1 MDKIRVAIVDND
13 LNWIKQFTSFLN
25 AEKDIMVAWSATNK
39 EDTIRLA
46 KESPVDFILMN
57 INLKMDPENYDGIEA
72 TKAIIGNAKTTR
84 IIMMASLFQEDV
96 DMIKKSI
103 FAGAVD
109 YKLKQNFPDIP
120 NALRAEYYQLTG

>member
-13 LNWIKQFTSFLN
+13 LIWIKQFTSFLN

-46 KESPVDFILMN
+46 KETPVDFILMN
-57 INLKMDPENYDGIEA
+57 INLKMDSENYDGIEA
-72 TKAIIGNAKTTR
+72 TKAIINSAKTTR

-109 YKLKQNFPDIP
+109 YKFKQNISDIP